1 MRKIIGL
8 LAAFLFSG
16 SPADAQAQIVPGSAP
31 ADEYFGAHHESIL
44 GIRNR
49 LDRLDVRA
57 DADMYTPT
65 TMMELDD
72 LQSALLDWQHQ
83 YPSDPWLPHFFARL
97 LNNYQRAGGGST
109 PRAQEAFTHMQSAY
123 PNAQETAN
131 CVAMGY
137 GVAQQVHIVSNKP
150 AVPNNAWAR
159 FDQSRVS
166 ATPPPR
172 D

>member
-8 LAAFLFSG
+8 VAAFLFTG
-16 SPADAQAQIVPGSAP
+16 SPTDALAQIVPGSAP

-57 DADMYTPT
+57 DADMFTPT

-72 LQSALLDWQHQ
+72 LQNAMLDWQRQ

-97 LNNYQRAGGGST
+97 LTNYQRAGGGST
-109 PRAQEAFTHMQSAY
+109 PRAQEAFHHMQTAY
-123 PNAQETAN
+123 PQSQET
-131 CVAMGY
+131 VSMSAMGY
-137 GVAQQVHIVSNKP
+137 GASVAIQNPRPSQGV
-150 AVPNNAWAR
+150 WAR
-159 FDQSRVS
+159 FEQSRTAQPS
-166 ATPPPR
+166 PPPE
-172 D
+172 